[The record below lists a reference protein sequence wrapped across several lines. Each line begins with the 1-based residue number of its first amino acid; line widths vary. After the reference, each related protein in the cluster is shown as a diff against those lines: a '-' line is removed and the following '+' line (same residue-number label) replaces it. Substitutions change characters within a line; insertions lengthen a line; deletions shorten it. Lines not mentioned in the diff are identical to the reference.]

1 MAQKFTRLAL
11 SFTIILFSLTVA
23 AQQTK
28 PKPKPA
34 AAPAAKFKPPVVKSS
49 WGRLTGSN
57 ATCFPEE
64 IKQLVSMPLKIVDAK
79 STSYEIAS
87 YQLAYNRLVVT
98 EDEATGKTSAAKEQ
112 VGRQFDETPLP
123 QVWQT
128 NITEQIHKGEELYF
142 YDIIVIDKQGRRFF
156 APELKITI
164 Q

>member
-1 MAQKFTRLAL
+1 MAQKITKLAFL
-11 SFTIILFSLTVA
+11 FAAILISFTVA
-23 AQQTK
+23 AQTTR
-28 PKPKPA
+28 PKTTSVPV
-34 AAPAAKFKPPVVKSS
+34 AKFKPPVVKST
-49 WGRLTGSN
+49 WGRLTGTN

-64 IKQLVSMPLKIVDAK
+64 IKQLVAMPIKITDAK
-79 STSYEIAS
+79 SNTYTIAS

-98 EDEATGKTSAAKEQ
+98 EDEATGKASAAKEQ

-142 YDIIVIDKQGRRFF
+142 YDIVVFDKQGRRFF